1 MMSKLLQQ
9 IANTIVANLSN
20 TEPIGLFHGKIGICL
35 FLYKYARFSGNKV
48 YEEISSSLLDDV
60 FEQLKPNLS
69 PSVVNGLAGIGY
81 SLAILLRE
89 CFLESD
95 SGDDVLY
102 DIDDLLLSDT
112 KISLLKEV
120 HFPIPLYSS
129 GIYLLSRFPLYQDVN
144 RKQWDDVICDVIE
157 FIKQRTQKGYFLKLS
172 LLNSL
177 LFIFSEIYTLIESDK
192 NKINSLLKEVLRL
205 SMLCI
210 RQKAYGEIDVWLLR
224 QNLEKLPIDVKELS
238 SEIIK
243 ELNQFEDLSDD
254 ISMESWFDNLW
265 WNILYK
271 IPIPF
276 FSDEI
281 IDFVEENMKNSFYD
295 DTTIN
300 SKLAGIGLLLMSE
313 NVMK

>member
-102 DIDDLLLSDT
+102 DIDDSLLSDT

-120 HFPIPLYSS
+120 NFPIPLYSS

-224 QNLEKLPIDVKELS
+224 QNLEKLPVDVKELS

-243 ELNQFEDLSDD
+243 ELNQFEDLSND

-281 IDFVEENMKNSFYD
+281 TDFVEENMKNSFYD